1 MKIKIQSINNIFNQ
15 KAELEKKEN
24 IQTADKNTNTTQKY
38 ATIPAGTLAAIY
50 GVKPKVCPVKP
61 TELSINDMIQYSNK
75 NNVSID
81 KLQHELL
88 RECVEMRE
96 NNQWGEELAN
106 KVKKAELLDKTINEY
121 IQSGKYYINEFAD
134 YTSEIQNLLELNEEQ
149 EKNKNN
155 VKDRICI
162 SADKFRECVLNESI
176 LGSEDFFKCETASS
190 FFGLVLFTPS
200 LEIAKDFLQTIRENP
215 DAEVT
220 IRRYENKRIKTINNR
235 KEKTSVRYT
244 YDKETNSLINI
255 ELRTPKFQFDFDDKG
270 VVQNGVIIDAEN
282 RRHYLG
288 KNEVSALNKLE
299 SLKDYIYEKHG
310 VDLDKELEQKVFA
323 TGNTEQLH
331 FLACAAE
338 LMKNL
343 DEYVEKKAPC
353 TLDLFTDFMQNTAKS
368 GLFVGEQLA
377 PYVRYIEN
385 NWSKIKD
392 YPIST
397 EP

>member
-1 MKIKIQSINNIFNQ
+1 MQIKIQSINNIFNQ

-38 ATIPAGTLAAIY
+38 ETIPAGTLAAIY

-61 TELSINDMIQYSNK
+61 TELSVEDMIIYSNK
-75 NNVSID
+75 NNISID
-81 KLQHELL
+81 KLHYELL
-88 RECVEMRE
+88 KECNEMRL
-96 NNQWGEELAN
+96 NDQWGEKLAN
-106 KVKKAELLDKTINEY
+106 KAKKAELLEKTISEY
-121 IQSGKYYINEFAD
+121 IERGKYYINGFAD
-134 YTSEIQNLLELNEEQ
+134 YTSEIQDLLNLNEEQ
-149 EKNKNN
+149 KENKNN

-162 SADKFRECVLNESI
+162 STDKFIECILNESI
-176 LGSEDFFKCETASS
+176 QISEDYTKYDTSHT
-190 FFGLVLFTPS
+190 FTTLIMQEPS

-220 IRRYENKRIKTINNR
+220 VRRYDNKRIKTINNQ
-235 KEKTSVRYT
+235 KEKTSVSYT
-244 YDKETNSLINI
+244 YDKNTNLIVNS
-255 ELRTPKFQFDFDDKG
+255 EVKTPKFQFNFNNEGLIK
-270 VVQNGVIIDAEN
+270 NGVIIDN
-282 RRHYLG
+282 DNKRHYLG

-299 SLKDYIYEKHG
+299 SLKKYINENHG
-310 VDLDKELEQKVFA
+310 VDLNTELEEMVFK
-323 TGNTEQLH
+323 TGDIKQLH